1 MATEPTTTR
10 LRPAV
15 FLGLPWPPRPGSS
28 SVLYWPPQVAEKE
41 EENYAGAALKNF
53 ENFDVEQ
60 QLDEIDMDDFS
71 VSNFLS
77 RSRQRDSLENTK
89 PPSKADAGCTFLG
102 PWLR

>member
-1 MATEPTTTR
+1 MVTEPTTR
-10 LRPAV
+10 LQPAV
-15 FLGLPWPPRPGSS
+15 YLDPPWPPRQCSNPI
-28 SVLYWPPQVAEKE
+28 LYWPPQVAEKE
-41 EENYAGAALKNF
+41 EEDYAGAALKNF